1 MILALVEDDDQEE
14 EESSTALAPY
24 TGGFLSGNSLG

>member
-24 TGGFLSGNSLG
+24 TGGFLSGSSLG